1 MPTTDPRI
9 DAYIAK
15 APEFARPILTHI
27 REVVHAAI
35 PDVEETVK
43 WGSPHFMYKG
53 MIGGMGAFKQHCAF
67 GLWKAKLI
75 PGVGAGEDAEAAAGS
90 FGRITS
96 IRDLP
101 PKRAL
106 IGFVREAAR
115 LNEEGV
121 KAPAQRKSKGPRPD
135 LPVPPELTAALARNR
150 KARESF
156 EAFSASHRREYSE
169 WIAEA
174 KSEETRKRRL
184 AQAVEW
190 LAEGKSRNWKYQ
202 SR

>member
-1 MPTTDPRI
+1 MGTTDARI

-15 APEFARPILTHI
+15 SAEFARPILMHI

-75 PGVGAGEDAEAAAGS
+75 PGVGAADGAEASAGS

-101 PKRAL
+101 PKKEL
-106 IGFVREAAR
+106 VRMLRDAAR
-115 LNEEGV
+115 LNDEGV
-121 KAPAQRKSKGPRPD
+121 KAPAQRKAKGPRPP
-135 LPVPPELTAALARNR
+135 LPVPPELAAALAKSR
-150 KARESF
+150 KARTTF
-156 EAFSASHRREYSE
+156 EAFSPSHQREYSE
-169 WIAEA
+169 WVTEA
-174 KSEETRKRRL
+174 KGEDTRKRRV
-184 AQAVEW
+184 AQAIEW
-190 LAEGKSRNWKYQ
+190 LAEGKTRNWKY
-202 SR
+202 S

>member
-1 MPTTDPRI
+1 MGTTDARI

-15 APEFARPILTHI
+15 SAEFARPILMHI

-75 PGVGAGEDAEAAAGS
+75 PGVGAADGAEASAGS

-101 PKRAL
+101 PKKEL
-106 IGFVREAAR
+106 VRMLRDAAR
-115 LNEEGV
+115 LNDEGV
-121 KAPAQRKSKGPRPD
+121 KAPAQRKAKGPRPP
-135 LPVPPELTAALARNR
+135 LPVPPELAAALAKSR
-150 KARESF
+150 KARTTF
-156 EAFSASHRREYSE
+156 EAFSPSHQREYSE
-169 WIAEA
+169 WVTEA
-174 KSEETRKRRL
+174 KGEDTRKRRL
-184 AQAVEW
+184 AQAIEW
-190 LAEGKSRNWKYQ
+190 LAEGKTRNWKY
-202 SR
+202 S